1 MIKSGGENVYP
12 LEVEE
17 AISRHPQV
25 KEVAVVGVKDK
36 EWGEAVKAVCVLGT
50 PGAVTAQEIIDF
62 LEDGIA
68 KYKRPKYVEFVDL
81 LPTLQDGRLDREK
94 IMTLYGNPKL

>member
-1 MIKSGGENVYP
+1 
-12 LEVEE
+12 
-17 AISRHPQV
+17 V

-36 EWGEAVKAVCVLGT
+36 EWGEAVRAVCVLGT

-62 LEDGIA
+62 LEDRIA

-94 IMTLYGNPKL
+94 IKALYGNPKL